1 MKKDP
6 SSEDTLLKLLVSWL
20 SKNAEAAKS
29 QADKNSEKPEQKSS
43 KSMSLEEAVL
53 ILSETLTK
61 CVQEVTK
68 ITSTLTATV
77 KAVNEHS
84 AMIEDLY
91 TVQNGLLQL
100 LKSSTSTTII
110 DSKQPD
116 VAKKKTEKP
125 N

>member
-20 SKNAEAAKS
+20 NKNAEASKS
-29 QADKNSEKPEQKSS
+29 QEDKSSEKPEQKTN
-43 KSMSLEEAVL
+43 KSLTLEEAVL

-68 ITSTLTATV
+68 ITSTLTSTV

-84 AMIEDLY
+84 AMIEEIY
-91 TVQNGLLQL
+91 TVQNGILQL
-100 LKSSTSTTII
+100 LKSSAGSTII
-110 DSKQPD
+110 DTKHQVDS
-116 VAKKKTEKP
+116 KKKTEKP